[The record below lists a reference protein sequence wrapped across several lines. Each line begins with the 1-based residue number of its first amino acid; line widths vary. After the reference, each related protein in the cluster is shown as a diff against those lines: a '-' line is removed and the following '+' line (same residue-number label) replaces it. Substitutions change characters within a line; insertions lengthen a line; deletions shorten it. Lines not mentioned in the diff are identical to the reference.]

1 MPQAEYPT
9 QTSVFYALPA
19 MAAAV
24 PTIPA
29 YVLLPSYY
37 GDDLGLGL
45 TVTGVVLLL
54 VRVIDML
61 TDPVVGWLSDK
72 TRNRKIWTGVGAV
85 IAGVG
90 LWSLFTPPS
99 QPDALY
105 LLIWAS
111 VLFLGWTMF
120 QVPYLAWGADL
131 SGDYKKRTSLT
142 ALREGAGLIGIVLAG
157 AIPVLINAP
166 DRAAEIQTL
175 AIVTLTLGAVFVT
188 LLIWQVPDP
197 VAQHKR
203 TKSASAGMGMGS
215 GSFLKTLRLGV
226 RSLRDNGLFMR
237 LLSAWMINGL
247 AAGLPAVCFPLFVR
261 YYLEL
266 DQDSENILILLY
278 FAAAIIAIPLWV
290 VTAGRIGKHRVWCL
304 AMVMAIVAFAFV
316 PILDTGD
323 FAAFAIICL
332 VTGAALGA
340 DLALPPAIQ
349 ADVDDWDRYR
359 FGVRR
364 TALLFAL
371 WNMTN
376 KLAMALAAGIA
387 LPILGA
393 FGLTEDGNEKT
404 GALVVLVLIYA
415 VIPIVLKAGAIGM
428 MWRFPLDSTHQV
440 AIRRRLARRS
450 D

>member
-1 MPQAEYPT
+1 MRPSEYPT
-9 QTSVFYALPA
+9 RTSVFYALPA

-45 TVTGVVLLL
+45 AVTGVVLLL

-72 TRNRKIWTGVGAV
+72 TGNRKQWTGLGAV
-85 IAGVG
+85 IAGIG
-90 LWSLFTPPS
+90 LWYLFSPPE
-99 QPDALY
+99 QPSALY

-175 AIVTLTLGAVFVT
+175 ATVTLTLGAVFVA

-203 TKSASAGMGMGS
+203 TKSSAAGMGS
-215 GSFLKTLRLGV
+215 GNLLVTLRLGI
-226 RSLRDNGLFMR
+226 RSLRDNRLFMR
-237 LLSAWMINGL
+237 LLAAWMINGL

-266 DQDSENILILLY
+266 GQDSENILILLY

-290 VTAGRIGKHRVWCL
+290 FMAGRIGKHRVWCL
-304 AMVMAIVAFAFV
+304 AMVMAIIAFV
-316 PILDTGD
+316 FVPLLDAGD
-323 FAAFAIICL
+323 FAAFAVICL

-393 FGLTEDGNEKT
+393 FGLTEGGDEKT

-440 AIRRRLARRS
+440 AIRRRLSRRTV
-450 D
+450 

>member
-1 MPQAEYPT
+1 MRPTEYPARI
-9 QTSVFYALPA
+9 SVFYALPA
-19 MAAAV
+19 MAASV

-45 TVTGVVLLL
+45 AVTGMVLLL
-54 VRVIDML
+54 VRMIDML
-61 TDPVVGWLSDK
+61 TDPFVGWLSDK
-72 TRNRKIWTGVGAV
+72 TGNRKIWTGVGAI
-85 IAGVG
+85 IAGIG
-90 LWSLFTPPS
+90 LWYLFSPPEK
-99 QPDALY
+99 PDALY

-131 SGDYKKRTSLT
+131 SGDYKKRTLLT

-157 AIPVLINAP
+157 AVPVLINAP
-166 DRAAEIQTL
+166 DRASEIRTL
-175 AIVTLTLGAVFVT
+175 AIVTLISGAVFIA
-188 LLIWQVPDP
+188 LMIWQVPDP
-197 VAQHKR
+197 VAQQKR
-203 TKSASAGMGMGS
+203 TKPTATGMASGN
-215 GSFLKTLRLGV
+215 LVKTLRLGI
-226 RSLRDNGLFMR
+226 RSLRDNRLFMR
-237 LLSAWMINGL
+237 LLTAWMINGL

-290 VTAGRIGKHRVWCL
+290 VMAGRIGKHRVWCL
-304 AMVMAIVAFAFV
+304 AMIIAIIAFV
-316 PILDTGD
+316 FVPVLDVGD
-323 FAAFAIICL
+323 MVGFAAICL

-359 FGVRR
+359 FGGRR

-393 FGLTEDGNEKT
+393 FGLTDGDGEEN
-404 GALVVLVLIYA
+404 GALIVLVLIYA
-415 VIPIVLKAGAIGM
+415 VIPVVLKSVAIVM

-440 AIRRRLARRS
+440 AIRRRLSRRTV
-450 D
+450 

>member
-1 MPQAEYPT
+1 MRPSEFAP
-9 QTSVFYALPA
+9 QTSIFYALPA

-45 TVTGVVLLL
+45 TVTGAVLLL
-54 VRVIDML
+54 VRMIDML
-61 TDPVVGWLSDK
+61 TDPIVGWLSD
-72 TRNRKIWTGVGAV
+72 RSGMRKIWVGFGAV
-85 IAGVG
+85 IAGFG
-90 LWSLFTPPS
+90 LWHLFTPPP
-99 QPDALY
+99 QPDAIY
-105 LLIWAS
+105 LLVWAS
-111 VLFLGWTMF
+111 VLFLGWTLF

-131 SGDYKKRTSLT
+131 SGDYRKRTSLT
-142 ALREGAGLIGIVLAG
+142 AMREAAGLIGIVLAG
-157 AIPVLINAP
+157 AVPVLINAA
-166 DRAAEIQTL
+166 DRAEEIRTL
-175 AIVTLTLGAVFVT
+175 ATVTLTLGAVFVA
-188 LLIWQVPDP
+188 LLLWQVPDP
-197 VAQHKR
+197 VAQQKR
-203 TKSASAGMGMGS
+203 IKTAPMGN
-215 GSFLKTLRLGV
+215 LTVTIRLGF
-226 RSLRDNGLFMR
+226 RSLRDNRLFMR
-237 LLSAWMINGL
+237 LLGAWMINGL

-261 YYLEL
+261 YYLKL

-290 VTAGRIGKHRVWCL
+290 IMAGRIGKHRAWCA
-304 AMVMAIVAFAFV
+304 AMIMAIVAFGFV
-316 PILDTGD
+316 PVLGAGD
-323 FAAFAIICL
+323 MAGFAVICL

-359 FGVRR
+359 FGARR

-393 FGLTEDGNEKT
+393 FGLTDAGVEKT

-415 VIPIVLKAGAIGM
+415 VIPVVLKAGAIGM

-440 AIRRRLARRS
+440 AIRRRLSRRTV
-450 D
+450 

>member
-1 MPQAEYPT
+1 
-9 QTSVFYALPA
+9 

-45 TVTGVVLLL
+45 AVTGAVLLL
-54 VRVIDML
+54 VRMIDML
-61 TDPVVGWLSDK
+61 TDPVVGWLSD
-72 TRNRKIWTGVGAV
+72 RSGQRKIWVGVGAI

-90 LWSLFTPPS
+90 LWYLFTPPS
-99 QPDALY
+99 DPSAAY

-131 SGDYKKRTSLT
+131 SGDYRKRTTLT

-157 AIPVLINAP
+157 GIPVLVSAET
-166 DRAAEIQTL
+166 RAEEIKTL
-175 AIVTLTLGAVFVT
+175 AIVTLLLGAVFIAF
-188 LLIWQVPDP
+188 LLWRVPDFA
-197 VAQHKR
+197 AQQKR
-203 TKSASAGMGMGS
+203 AAKPKPEKLSVT
-215 GSFLKTLRLGV
+215 FRLGL
-226 RSLRDNGLFMR
+226 RSLRDNGLFVR
-237 LLSAWMINGL
+237 LLAAWMINGL

-266 DQDSENILILLY
+266 DQDSENVLILIY
-278 FAAAIIAIPLWV
+278 FVAAILAIPVWV
-290 VTAGRIGKHRVWCL
+290 WLSSQLGKHRVWCL
-304 AMVMAIVAFAFV
+304 AMLLAIAAFGFV
-316 PILDTGD
+316 PFLGTGD
-323 FAAFAIICL
+323 AIAFGIICL
-332 VTGAALGA
+332 VTGSALGA

-349 ADVDDWDRYR
+349 ADVDDWDCYR
-359 FGVRR
+359 FGARR

-393 FGLTEDGNEKT
+393 FGLTDAGAEKS
-404 GALVVLVLIYA
+404 GALIVLVLIYA
-415 VIPIVLKAGAIGM
+415 VIPVVLKLGAIGM
-428 MWRFPLDSTHQV
+428 MWRFPLDAVHQV
-440 AIRRRLARRS
+440 AIRRRLLRRTV
-450 D
+450 